1 MYSAAQVGLTRNN
14 GSYPHEDNL
23 TVTGRRG
30 NGSGALQMRIGRD
43 AELTWET
50 GGEQA
55 KRDENT
61 RVPDFWRAAQHP
73 SGAARCTP
81 AWNIF
86 YTFILGTISCYSG
99 VRSD

>member
-23 TVTGRRG
+23 TVTGRGG

-50 GGEQA
+50 GG
-55 KRDENT
+55 
-61 RVPDFWRAAQHP
+61 AA
-73 SGAARCTP
+73 S
-81 AWNIF
+81 
-86 YTFILGTISCYSG
+86 
-99 VRSD
+99 